1 MYFTLFP
8 SRPHI
13 IATTKGDFQE
23 SSSPVLAVGPAPMK
37 RPVLL
42 NYGTT
47 FTSALADGDGLF
59 HSSSNSVGQ
68 RWTVFCTG
76 HIFPC
81 SVAQGWKWDQMR
93 WRV

>member
-47 FTSALADGDGLF
+47 FTSALADDDGLF
-59 HSSSNSVGQ
+59 DSSSDRV
-68 RWTVFCTG
+68 
-76 HIFPC
+76 
-81 SVAQGWKWDQMR
+81 WDSGGR
-93 WRV
+93 FFAPGTFSHAAWHRGGSGIR